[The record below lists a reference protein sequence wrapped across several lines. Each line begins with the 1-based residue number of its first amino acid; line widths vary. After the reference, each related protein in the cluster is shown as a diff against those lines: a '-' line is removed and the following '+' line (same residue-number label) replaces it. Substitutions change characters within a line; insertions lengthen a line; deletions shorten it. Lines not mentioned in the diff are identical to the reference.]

1 MIEIKHYQLRKYL
14 NKIRPYLK
22 DIIHNLK
29 KTDMWKFQLTIAINF
44 VSSKDNDEECVMHSK
59 SDNIEIMIKDKADK
73 VIEELFQSLLSRYQI
88 GLETSV
94 RGSKFI
100 FEYVHLLYYKCHKI
114 SFKIGGSYIDS
125 PDCINDKKATINPT
139 NKKDNKCFQYA
150 ITVALNHEEI

>member
-14 NKIRPYLK
+14 NKVRPYLK

-29 KTDMWKFQLTIAINF
+29 KTDTWKIQLTIAINF
-44 VSSKDNDEECVMHSK
+44 VSSKDNNEECVMHSK
-59 SDNIEIMIKDKADK
+59 SDDIEIMIKDKADK
-73 VIEELFQSLLSRYQI
+73 IIEELFQSLLSRYEI

-94 RGSKFI
+94 RGSNFI

-114 SFKIGGSYIDS
+114 SFKLGGSYIDS
-125 PDCINDKKATINPT
+125 PDCIKDKRATINPT